1 MCCNLST
8 YCKVSLDGR
17 CVVLIP
23 EKHDAGNREMSGE
36 GELLQ
41 LIKQKRFV
49 TERE

>member
-8 YCKVSLDGR
+8 YCKVSLDR
-17 CVVLIP
+17 SCVVLIP
-23 EKHDAGNREMSGE
+23 EKHDVGNREMSGE
-36 GELLQ
+36 DELLQ